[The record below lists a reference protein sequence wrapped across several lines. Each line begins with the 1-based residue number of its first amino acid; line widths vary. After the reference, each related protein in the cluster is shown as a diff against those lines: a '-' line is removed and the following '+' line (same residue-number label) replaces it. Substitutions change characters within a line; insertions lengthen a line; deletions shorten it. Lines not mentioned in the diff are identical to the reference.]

1 MFLLFWIR
9 QQFSSLTASH
19 SWRLFL
25 VVCCLLGVIDATSI
39 NNRAVFSEKSFS
51 SLVAKVCKV
60 GEVERKGRKEGRKGL
75 GKKRT
80 KEKKNERKGKQRKE
94 EERKKEREKLETFHH
109 ACFSPFRVPLAKM
122 NSFSLLDHLEKDADR
137 YRYGCGYGYR
147 YWYRY
152 RHSIDVFSQTPQ
164 ELELKELL
172 EKSWK
177 RLVLW
182 LFVFLNPGLN
192 HLLGT
197 AVLIRC
203 DKTDLMRSH

>member
-1 MFLLFWIR
+1 MFLLFSIR

-25 VVCCLLGVIDATSI
+25 VVCCLLGLIDATSI
-39 NNRAVFSEKSFS
+39 NKRAVFSEKSFCKPCS
-51 SLVAKVCKV
+51 QSLQS
-60 GEVERKGRKEGRKGL
+60 GGGRKERKEGRKG
-75 GKKRT
+75 R
-80 KEKKNERKGKQRKE
+80 EKNERKGKQRKE

-109 ACFSPFRVPLAKM
+109 ACFSPFTVPLAKL
-122 NSFSLLDHLEKDADR
+122 NSFSLLDHLEKDIDR

-147 YWYRY
+147 YRY
-152 RHSIDVFSQTPQ
+152 RHSIDIDMFSQTPQ

-182 LFVFLNPGLN
+182 LFVFLNRGLN

>member
-39 NNRAVFSEKSFS
+39 NRAEFSEKSFCKPCS
-51 SLVAKVCKV
+51 QSLQS
-60 GEVERKGRKEGRKGL
+60 GGGRKDRKEGKDG
-75 GKKRT
+75 G
-80 KEKKNERKGKQRKE
+80 KKNERKGKQRKE

-182 LFVFLNPGLN
+182 LFVFLNRGLN

>member
-39 NNRAVFSEKSFS
+39 NNRAVFSEKSFCKPCS
-51 SLVAKVCKV
+51 QSLQS
-60 GEVERKGRKEGRKGL
+60 GGGRKERKEGRKGW
-75 GKKRT
+75 G
-80 KEKKNERKGKQRKE
+80 KKNERKGKQRKE

-122 NSFSLLDHLEKDADR
+122 NSFSLLDHLEKDTDR

-147 YWYRY
+147 YRY

>member
-39 NNRAVFSEKSFS
+39 NRAVFSEKSFCKPCS
-51 SLVAKVCKV
+51 QSLQS
-60 GEVERKGRKEGRKGL
+60 GGGRKDRKEGKDG
-75 GKKRT
+75 G
-80 KEKKNERKGKQRKE
+80 KKNERKGKKRKE

-147 YWYRY
+147 Y
-152 RHSIDVFSQTPQ
+152 
-164 ELELKELL
+164 
-172 EKSWK
+172 
-177 RLVLW
+177 
-182 LFVFLNPGLN
+182 
-192 HLLGT
+192 
-197 AVLIRC
+197 
-203 DKTDLMRSH
+203 

>member
-1 MFLLFWIR
+1 M
-9 QQFSSLTASH
+9 
-19 SWRLFL
+19 
-25 VVCCLLGVIDATSI
+25 
-39 NNRAVFSEKSFS
+39 
-51 SLVAKVCKV
+51 
-60 GEVERKGRKEGRKGL
+60 
-75 GKKRT
+75 KK
-80 KEKKNERKGKQRKE
+80 
-94 EERKKEREKLETFHH
+94 
-109 ACFSPFRVPLAKM
+109 AMS
-122 NSFSLLDHLEKDADR
+122 R

-147 YWYRY
+147 YRYRY
-152 RHSIDVFSQTPQ
+152 RHSIDIDMFSQTSQ

-182 LFVFLNPGLN
+182 LFVFLNRGLN

>member
-1 MFLLFWIR
+1 MFLLFSIR

-19 SWRLFL
+19 SWRLLL
-25 VVCCLLGVIDATSI
+25 VVCYLLGVIDATSI
-39 NNRAVFSEKSFS
+39 NKRVVYSEKSFCKPCS
-51 SLVAKVCKV
+51 QSLQS
-60 GEVERKGRKEGRKGL
+60 GGGRKERKEGRKG
-75 GKKRT
+75 R
-80 KEKKNERKGKQRKE
+80 EKNERKGKQRKE

-109 ACFSPFRVPLAKM
+109 ACFSPFTVPVAKL
-122 NSFSLLDHLEKDADR
+122 NSFSLLDHLEKDIDR

-147 YWYRY
+147 YRYRY
-152 RHSIDVFSQTPQ
+152 RHSIDIDMFSQTSQ

-172 EKSWK
+172 EKIWK

-182 LFVFLNPGLN
+182 LFVFLNRGLN

>member
-1 MFLLFWIR
+1 M
-9 QQFSSLTASH
+9 
-19 SWRLFL
+19 
-25 VVCCLLGVIDATSI
+25 
-39 NNRAVFSEKSFS
+39 
-51 SLVAKVCKV
+51 
-60 GEVERKGRKEGRKGL
+60 GEVERKGRKEGRKGW
-75 GKKRT
+75 
-80 KEKKNERKGKQRKE
+80 EKNERKGKQRKE

-109 ACFSPFRVPLAKM
+109 ACFSPFTVPLAKL
-122 NSFSLLDHLEKDADR
+122 NSFSLLDHLEKDIDR

-147 YWYRY
+147 YRYRY
-152 RHSIDVFSQTPQ
+152 RHSIDIDMFSQTPQ

-172 EKSWK
+172 EKIWK

-182 LFVFLNPGLN
+182 LFVFLNRGLN

>member
-39 NNRAVFSEKSFS
+39 NNRAVFSEKSFCKPCS
-51 SLVAKVCKV
+51 QSLQS
-60 GEVERKGRKEGRKGL
+60 GGGRKDRKEGRKERMG
-75 GKKRT
+75 
-80 KEKKNERKGKQRKE
+80 EKNERKGKQRKE

-122 NSFSLLDHLEKDADR
+122 NSFSLLDHLDKDTDR

-147 YWYRY
+147 YRY

-182 LFVFLNPGLN
+182 LFVFLNRGLN

>member
-39 NNRAVFSEKSFS
+39 NRAVFSEKSFCKPCS
-51 SLVAKVCKV
+51 QSLQS
-60 GEVERKGRKEGRKGL
+60 GGGRKDRKEGRKERMG
-75 GKKRT
+75 
-80 KEKKNERKGKQRKE
+80 EKNERKGKQRKE

-122 NSFSLLDHLEKDADR
+122 NSFSLLDHLEKDTDR

-147 YWYRY
+147 YRY

-182 LFVFLNPGLN
+182 LFVFLNRGLN

>member
-1 MFLLFWIR
+1 MFLLFSIR

-25 VVCCLLGVIDATSI
+25 VVCCLLGLIDATSI
-39 NNRAVFSEKSFS
+39 NKRAVFSEKSFCKPCS
-51 SLVAKVCKV
+51 QSLQS
-60 GEVERKGRKEGRKGL
+60 GGGRKERKEGRKG
-75 GKKRT
+75 R
-80 KEKKNERKGKQRKE
+80 EKNERKGKQRKE

-109 ACFSPFRVPLAKM
+109 ACFSPFTVPVAKL
-122 NSFSLLDHLEKDADR
+122 NSFSLLDHLEKDIDR

-147 YWYRY
+147 YRY
-152 RHSIDVFSQTPQ
+152 RHSIDIDMFSQTPQ

-182 LFVFLNPGLN
+182 LFVFLNRGLN